1 MTLNEILD
9 NAIAFAAQRADHKA
23 RQVMGEILNQL
34 NSILDD
40 ATMAQPGAG
49 ALQLVT
55 VLQKHGSPQQLESTN
70 AYLRAMEVLKDLKKK
85 LLENPEAPVNF
96 EFMVG
101 RHGEDYQVEGAHDT
115 NHVIIEER
123 VSGKTGV
130 LLGVLRAAGALIEWQ
145 PRTNGFKASFCIRA
159 N

>member
-9 NAIAFAAQRADHKA
+9 NAIVFAAQRADDKA
-23 RQVMGEILNQL
+23 RKIMGEILNQL
-34 NSILDD
+34 NAVVDD
-40 ATMAQPGAG
+40 TTMAQPGAG
-49 ALQLVT
+49 ATMLVT

-70 AYLRAMEVLKDLKKK
+70 AYLRAMDTLKELKKN
-85 LLENPEAPVNF
+85 LLESPEAPVNF

-115 NHVIIEER
+115 NHAIIEER

-145 PRTNGFKASFCIRA
+145 PRTNGFKASFVIRA
-159 N
+159 S